1 MIVKMDKELHRRFLS
16 TILVTVMILLM
27 VPIMISSVKAQPAE
41 LIVRVIDPS
50 GNPLERIE
58 VTITKGIETYRFIT
72 NTTGYAIF
80 SGLKEGTYIIQAKLD
95 KVVVADTRID
105 FPKETSKTIVANI
118 SDVEIKIVDLDGKP
132 VQSAQVRLLS
142 KTGIAQY
149 EVVTDEQGVAILN
162 RTPYTSLNDIQG
174 YDLTILVEGYEI
186 LHLTDVEINQPEQK
200 LEYTLQLLS
209 LNITTL
215 NMEGEQISRA
225 NVKLQAGNY
234 TKTVRTDKG
243 VAKFIQIPS
252 SSLEWIGEY
261 TLNVT
266 YTIGRIEYTVYSS
279 KKMLTSSQAI
289 DLVLEL
295 GSIEVTVLDEENKP
309 LRNHLV
315 SLSNQRSLNFTQL
328 QTDEDGK
335 VTFVNMPLSGGSS
348 QAGEYIIQVYKLN
361 KKMSEVRIDHSSAK
375 SSVIM
380 KVSRSSISLFL
391 RDYNKNPLADY
402 SVTLVDLD
410 SGDQYAGTTNMNGVI
425 SFKIFPGRYRIEVY
439 KDNTVF
445 HKDEMNILGDSLTV
459 TIKKIN
465 FPLAIKVVDSLGSN
479 IKTGEVVVKLGGQ
492 QIYSGA
498 LDTLSSITV
507 PHAGFITIDVKI
519 SGNLVWRETMLVDG
533 PREHIIRLTS
543 YVALFGNMLPL
554 ETLGLIVSVIFSLL
568 LIILGGIMIHRGRK
582 RRLITR

>member
-118 SDVEIKIVDLDGKP
+118 SDIEIKIVDLDGKP

-391 RDYNKNPLADY
+391 RDYNKDPLADY

-459 TIKKIN
+459 TIKEIN

>member
-118 SDVEIKIVDLDGKP
+118 SDIEIKIVDLDGKP

-391 RDYNKNPLADY
+391 RDYNKDPLADY

-410 SGDQYAGTTNMNGVI
+410 SGDQYAGKTNMNGEI

-459 TIKKIN
+459 TIKEIN

>member
-1 MIVKMDKELHRRFLS
+1 MIVKIDKESHRRFLS
-16 TILVTVMILLM
+16 TILVTVMILLIIF
-27 VPIMISSVKAQPAE
+27 VMISSVKAQPAE
-41 LIVRVIDPS
+41 LIVRVTDPS

-58 VTITKGIETYRFIT
+58 VTITKGIETHRFIT

-80 SGLKEGTYIIQAKLD
+80 SGLKEGTYILQAKLD
-95 KVVVADTRID
+95 KVVVVDTRID

-118 SDVEIKIVDLDGKP
+118 SDVEIKMVDLDGKP

-149 EVVTDEQGVAILN
+149 EVVTDEQGIAILN

-309 LRNHLV
+309 LRNLLA
-315 SLSNQRSLNFTQL
+315 SLSNQKSLNFTQQ
-328 QTDEDGK
+328 QTDEDGR
-335 VTFVNMPLSGGSS
+335 VTFVNMPLSRGSS

-361 KKMSEVRIDHSSAK
+361 KKMSEVRIEHSYAK
-375 SSVIM
+375 SSVTM
-380 KVSRSSISLFL
+380 KISKSSISLFL
-391 RDYNKNPLADY
+391 RDYNKDPLADY

-410 SGDQYAGTTNMNGVI
+410 SGDQYAGTTNMNGEI
-425 SFKIFPGRYRIEVY
+425 SLKIFPGRYRIEVY
-439 KDNTVF
+439 KDNTII
-445 HKDEMNILGDSLTV
+445 HKDELNILSDSLTI
-459 TIKKIN
+459 TIKEIN

-492 QIYSGA
+492 QIYSGT

-519 SGNLVWRETMLVDG
+519 SGNLVWRETILVDG

-543 YVALFGNMLPL
+543 YVTIFGNMLPL